1 MLSAMNRQDYPHHP
15 LADVSAEQFL
25 RDYWQK
31 RPLLIRQA
39 YPGFES
45 PLSPDE
51 LAGLAC
57 EAEVESRLLLEKG
70 GSKPWELRYGPFNDA
85 DFAALPADHWTLLV
99 QEVNKYVPEAARLLD
114 DFGFIPGWRLDDLMV
129 SYAEDQGSVG
139 PHIDRY
145 DVFLLQAW
153 GERRWQISTTPVAAD
168 NRLPDI
174 ELDIMR
180 EFSAEQEWVLQPGD
194 LLYLPPEVAHYGIAE
209 GPCMTFSVGFRAPA
223 LRGLVEDFSDQA
235 LEGLAPEALYRD
247 PDLGLQPDT
256 GAISAQA
263 LAKIRALIRGALS
276 RDDEAMDAWFA
287 RRMSLP
293 QRGEPSPAREPE
305 LGEAAWLARLAGG
318 AALWR
323 SDYSRFAFLDHGQ
336 DGVSLYV
343 DGRDYHLSAA
353 TRDAVAWLTSH
364 RELAGAALAAGL
376 EQPEFR
382 VLLLRLYNR
391 RALYLSDD
399 DD

>member
-1 MLSAMNRQDYPHHP
+1 MNTQDYPHHP
-15 LADVSAEQFL
+15 LADLSAEQFL
-25 RDYWQK
+25 QDYWQK

-39 YPGFES
+39 YPGFDS

-57 EAEVESRLLLEKG
+57 EAEVESRLLLEKD
-70 GSKPWELRYGPFNDA
+70 GSTPWELRHGPFEET

-153 GERRWQISTTPVAAD
+153 GARRWRISTAPVAEA
-168 NRLPDI
+168 NRLPDT
-174 ELDIMR
+174 ELCIMR
-180 EFSAEQEWVLQPGD
+180 EFSAEQEWLLQPGD
-194 LLYLPPEVAHYGIAE
+194 LLYLPPEVAHHGIAE

-223 LRGLVEDFSDQA
+223 LRGLVEDFSDQSV
-235 LEGLAPEALYRD
+235 EGLDSEALYQD
-247 PDLGLQPDT
+247 PDLALQPDT
-256 GAISAQA
+256 GAISAEA
-263 LAKIRALIRGALS
+263 LAKVRALIRGTLGM
-276 RDDEAMDAWFA
+276 DDAAMNAWFA

-293 QRGEPSPAREPE
+293 QRGEPSVAREPG
-305 LGEAAWLARLAGG
+305 LGEEAWLARLAGG
-318 AALWR
+318 AGLWR
-323 SDYSRFAFLDHGQ
+323 SDYSRFAFLDHGV
-336 DGVSLYV
+336 DGVSLYI
-343 DGRDYHLSAA
+343 DGRDYRLSADA
-353 TRDAVAWLTSH
+353 RDAVAWLTS
-364 RELAGAALAAGL
+364 RRQLAGAELAAGL
-376 EQPEFR
+376 ERPEFR
-382 VLLLRLYNR
+382 ALLLRLYNQ